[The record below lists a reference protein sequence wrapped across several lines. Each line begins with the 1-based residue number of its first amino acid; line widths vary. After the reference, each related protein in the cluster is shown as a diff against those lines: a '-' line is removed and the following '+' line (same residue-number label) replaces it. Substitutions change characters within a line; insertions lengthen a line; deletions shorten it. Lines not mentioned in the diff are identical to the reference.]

1 MIRTALQW
9 AMKHR
14 YIRENVADFADKP
27 KHKRYQGFEPYSIQ
41 EIANLLQLTANEPIA
56 VPIFLASF
64 YGLRRSE
71 LLGLRWSAI
80 DFEQGSI
87 SISTTVVREKHGD
100 EIKTVVRDGTIG
112 SK

>member
-27 KHKRYQGFEPYSIQ
+27 KHVRYHGFEPYSIQ
-41 EIANLLQLTANEPIA
+41 EVANLLQLTANEPIA

-71 LLGLRWSAI
+71 LLGLRWSANRSTRKTRRRNKNRNTRRYHRI
-80 DFEQGSI
+80 KVI
-87 SISTTVVREKHGD
+87 SSYQK
-100 EIKTVVRDGTIG
+100 
-112 SK
+112 